1 MYITGYFR
9 EDIFTRWTI
18 QPTSLRESCSH
29 NTEMNEQVHT
39 QRETHMR
46 ITWNCG
52 SQTWSPEEYKC
63 ASKSLPMNDFTW
75 TKSTLL

>member
-29 NTEMNEQVHT
+29 NTEMNEQVHSTHT
-39 QRETHMR
+39 QRDTHADHVELW
-46 ITWNCG
+46 ITNLV
-52 SQTWSPEEYKC
+52 
-63 ASKSLPMNDFTW
+63 A
-75 TKSTLL
+75 